1 MKRHKDKW
9 AMADDLRA
17 HVDDGEFSGRPS
29 RRRQQQNKL
38 GGLCR
43 QIQRTVALSLS
54 GECHDEVLRDLL
66 VWAVLPAPDA
76 SRLLVQVYFASAPAR
91 SDVSLVDLI
100 ARLERVRV
108 WLRCEVARSI
118 VRKRAPELMFQL
130 ISPQGT
136 EGLEG
141 QEVDDAG

>member
-17 HVDDGEFSGRPS
+17 HGDEDAFSGRAS
-29 RRRQQQNKL
+29 RALRRRQQENKL

-43 QIQRTVALSLS
+43 QVQRTVALSLS

-76 SRLLVQVYFASAPAR
+76 SRLLVQVYFSAAR
-91 SDVSLVDLI
+91 PDVSLVDVL
-100 ARLERVRV
+100 ARLERVNA
-108 WLRCEVARSI
+108 WLRGEVARSI

-130 ISPQGT
+130 VHPQG
-136 EGLEG
+136 LEVNDV
-141 QEVDDAG
+141 E